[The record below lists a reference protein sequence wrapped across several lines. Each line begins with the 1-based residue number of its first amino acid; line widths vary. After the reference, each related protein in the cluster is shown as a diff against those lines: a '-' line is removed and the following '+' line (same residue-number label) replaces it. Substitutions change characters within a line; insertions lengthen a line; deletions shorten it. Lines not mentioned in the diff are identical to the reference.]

1 MPLTLLL
8 LFLTLLRAAAYEY
21 DVEINNLKYTI
32 DSNSNNAYVSGYKKN
47 SYFNWNCVIP
57 SSINAY
63 GRTSKV
69 VAIKDFAFKDCSNLS
84 SITIPSSMKSIS
96 NNAFIGCSSLT
107 SIDVDNGNP
116 SYASMD
122 GVLYDKSFTSLLC
135 CPGGK
140 TNVYIPNSVTTIGGY
155 AFEGCGSLTS
165 VKIPSSV
172 TDVSGNAFIGCSSL
186 TSIEVDNGNLKY
198 ASLDGVLYDKSFTS
212 FLCCPGGKTN
222 VTIPTSVTT
231 IEGYAFKGCSSL
243 TSVTIPS
250 SVTAISGGAFIG
262 CSSLTSI
269 EVDNGNLKYAS
280 LDGVLY
286 DKSFTYV
293 LSCPGGKTNVTIPN
307 SVITIASSAFEGCSS
322 LTSVTI
328 PNSVTTIWY
337 YAFSG
342 CSSLTSVTIPNSVI
356 EIGKEAFSGCSSL
369 SSVTISNSVT
379 EILEYAFKDCS
390 SLTSVTI
397 PNSLKRIRNNTFSN
411 CSSLTSVTIPVS
423 VIAIEFNAFESCSSL
438 TSVAIPNSVTT
449 IGKEAFGG
457 CRSLSEI
464 TIGSLDNSVAPTLT
478 IVGRTF
484 TNCPITK
491 LTIGNVVKEI
501 EKDAFLFAEDSSI
514 EKVEI
519 ADMAMWTKNND
530 ISRFAATDT
539 LRVLAPLKNGVLKT
553 FSNLKSL
560 TIPCLSWTVDNP
572 GNFGELFGGTSI
584 EGTRAV
590 VQYYEDGKSRTY
602 YIPISLE
609 ELTISEGCGI
619 LPYGGLS
626 NCNMLKKV
634 TLPTSL
640 YMVGEKALFGC
651 AGVTDV
657 YCQSADPAVAF
668 SNSFDGMRLSSC
680 KLHVPYNSADLYKA
694 AEGWKRFTY
703 IQEEAPIVIRAIPN
717 ILNAGVILGLQ
728 EYRAGQT
735 AELRAVANSGYTFDG
750 WFENGSLLTADDTY
764 SFTVSG
770 SRDLAVIFTPVSGSG
785 PVTIIPEGTS
795 ITLTWPP
802 VEGAES
808 YEATLYGDAGMHNPV
823 ATVSLDGNGA
833 VSVRHNAPGN
843 LSANFAGLSELTDYY
858 YSISAFDAQKATLS
872 RYDGTFTTGE
882 ASVDSITDDAA
893 AISGYYNL
901 HGERSD
907 TPWSGV
913 NIVTYTDGSVRKMIR
928 R

>member
-1 MPLTLLL
+1 MKTRTRFLRMPLTLLL
-8 LFLTLLRAAAYEY
+8 LFLTLLPAAAEIVE
-21 DVEINNLKYTI
+21 VEIDGLKYKI
-32 DSNSNNAYVSGYKKN
+32 DTGSNETCVSGYLYLGQN
-47 SYFNWNCVIP
+47 GDCVIP
-57 SSINAY
+57 SSINHD
-63 GRTSKV
+63 GKTFPVTK
-69 VAIKDFAFKDCSNLS
+69 
-84 SITIPSSMKSIS
+84 IS
-96 NNAFIGCSSLT
+96 NH
-107 SIDVDNGNP
+107 
-116 SYASMD
+116 
-122 GVLYDKSFTSLLC
+122 
-135 CPGGK
+135 
-140 TNVYIPNSVTTIGGY
+140 
-155 AFEGCGSLTS
+155 AFEDCM
-165 VKIPSSV
+165 
-172 TDVSGNAFIGCSSL
+172 
-186 TSIEVDNGNLKY
+186 
-198 ASLDGVLYDKSFTS
+198 
-212 FLCCPGGKTN
+212 
-222 VTIPTSVTT
+222 
-231 IEGYAFKGCSSL
+231 SL

-250 SVTAISGGAFIG
+250 SVTSIGDKAFFY
-262 CSSLTSI
+262 CDRML
-269 EVDNGNLKYAS
+269 
-280 LDGVLY
+280 
-286 DKSFTYV
+286 
-293 LSCPGGKTNVTIPN
+293 
-307 SVITIASSAFEGCSS
+307 SVI
-322 LTSVTI
+322 I
-328 PNSVTTIWY
+328 PNSVTY
-337 YAFSG
+337 LGDGAFQQ
-342 CSSLTSVTIPNSVI
+342 C
-356 EIGKEAFSGCSSL
+356 K
-369 SSVTISNSVT
+369 
-379 EILEYAFKDCS
+379 K
-390 SLTSVTI
+390 
-397 PNSLKRIRNNTFSN
+397 
-411 CSSLTSVTIPVS
+411 
-423 VIAIEFNAFESCSSL
+423 
-438 TSVAIPNSVTT
+438 
-449 IGKEAFGG
+449 
-457 CRSLSEI
+457 LSEI
-464 TIGSLDNSVAPTLT
+464 RIGELDSSVAPALTLSK
-478 IVGRTF
+478 GAF
-484 TNCPITK
+484 TNCPVTK
-491 LTIGNVVKEI
+491 LTIGNVVSMI
-501 EKDAFLFAEDSSI
+501 EQGAFLFDKKSSI
-514 EKVEI
+514 NKVEI
-519 ADMAMWTKNND
+519 ADLALWTKNNA
-530 ISRFAATDT
+530 ISLLAAADT
-539 LRVLAPLKNGVLKT
+539 LQVLAPIKNGDLKYFSKLKVL
-553 FSNLKSL
+553 SV
-560 TIPCLSWTVDNP
+560 PCLSGTVDNP
-572 GNFGELFGGTSI
+572 GNFGELFGNSQVN
-584 EGTRAV
+584 GTRAV
-590 VQYYEDGKSRTY
+590 VQYFEDGTSKTY
-602 YIPISLE
+602 YIPTSLE

-717 ILNAGVILGLQ
+717 ILNAGVVLGLQ

-735 AELRAVANSGYTFDG
+735 AVLRAVANSGYTFDG
-750 WFENGSLLTADDTY
+750 WFENGSLLTADDSY

-802 VEGAES
+802 VEGADS
-808 YEATLYGDAGMHNPV
+808 YEATLYGDAGMRNPV

>member
-1 MPLTLLL
+1 MKTRTRFLRMPLTLLL
-8 LFLTLLRAAAYEY
+8 LFLTLLSAAAEKVKIGYLEY
-21 DVEINNLKYTI
+21 AVFPDQIDYVE
-32 DSNSNNAYVSGYKKN
+32 VVGYSHPGPYGQGWSCK
-47 SYFNWNCVIP
+47 IP
-57 SSINAY
+57 SSIDY
-63 GRTSKV
+63 KGKKYPV
-69 VAIKDFAFKDCSNLS
+69 V
-84 SITIPSSMKSIS
+84 SIR
-96 NNAFIGCSSLT
+96 NGALFGCDMS
-107 SIDVDNGNP
+107 DV
-116 SYASMD
+116 
-122 GVLYDKSFTSLLC
+122 T
-135 CPGGK
+135 
-140 TNVYIPNSVTTIGGY
+140 IPNSVTIIGERAFANCTYLPSVTIPNSVKRIENST
-155 AFEGCGSLTS
+155 FEGCGTLTS
-165 VKIPSSV
+165 V
-172 TDVSGNAFIGCSSL
+172 A
-186 TSIEVDNGNLKY
+186 
-198 ASLDGVLYDKSFTS
+198 
-212 FLCCPGGKTN
+212 
-222 VTIPTSVTT
+222 IPTSVTEIGNRAFSQCGLTSITLPNSVIT
-231 IEGYAFKGCSSL
+231 IGEFAFNECSSL
-243 TSVTIPS
+243 TSVT
-250 SVTAISGGAFIG
+250 
-262 CSSLTSI
+262 L
-269 EVDNGNLKYAS
+269 
-280 LDGVLY
+280 
-286 DKSFTYV
+286 
-293 LSCPGGKTNVTIPN
+293 
-307 SVITIASSAFEGCSS
+307 
-322 LTSVTI
+322 
-328 PNSVTTIWY
+328 
-337 YAFSG
+337 
-342 CSSLTSVTIPNSVI
+342 PNSVI
-356 EIGKEAFSGCSSL
+356 EIGNRAFRQCGLTSVTIPKCVTKYGESLFDGCTSLASVTVSGTIIGRHVFSGCSSL
-369 SSVTISNSVT
+369 
-379 EILEYAFKDCS
+379 
-390 SLTSVTI
+390 
-397 PNSLKRIRNNTFSN
+397 R
-411 CSSLTSVTIPVS
+411 
-423 VIAIEFNAFESCSSL
+423 
-438 TSVAIPNSVTT
+438 
-449 IGKEAFGG
+449 
-457 CRSLSEI
+457 
-464 TIGSLDNSVAPTLT
+464 
-478 IVGRTF
+478 
-484 TNCPITK
+484 
-491 LTIGNVVKEI
+491 
-501 EKDAFLFAEDSSI
+501 
-514 EKVEI
+514 
-519 ADMAMWTKNND
+519 
-530 ISRFAATDT
+530 
-539 LRVLAPLKNGVLKT
+539 
-553 FSNLKSL
+553 SL
-560 TIPCLSWTVDNP
+560 TIPCLSGTVESP
-572 GNFGELFGGTSI
+572 GNLGELFA
-584 EGTRAV
+584 EGSFEGSRAV
-590 VQYYEDGKSRTY
+590 VQYFEDGTSKTY
-602 YIPISLE
+602 YIPTSLE

-634 TLPTSL
+634 TLPSSL
-640 YMVGEKALFGC
+640 YMVGEKAFFGC
-651 AGVTDV
+651 AGITDI

-808 YEATLYGDAGMHNPV
+808 YEATLYGDAGMRNPV

>member
-1 MPLTLLL
+1 
-8 LFLTLLRAAAYEY
+8 
-21 DVEINNLKYTI
+21 
-32 DSNSNNAYVSGYKKN
+32 
-47 SYFNWNCVIP
+47 
-57 SSINAY
+57 
-63 GRTSKV
+63 
-69 VAIKDFAFKDCSNLS
+69 
-84 SITIPSSMKSIS
+84 
-96 NNAFIGCSSLT
+96 
-107 SIDVDNGNP
+107 
-116 SYASMD
+116 
-122 GVLYDKSFTSLLC
+122 
-135 CPGGK
+135 
-140 TNVYIPNSVTTIGGY
+140 
-155 AFEGCGSLTS
+155 
-165 VKIPSSV
+165 
-172 TDVSGNAFIGCSSL
+172 
-186 TSIEVDNGNLKY
+186 
-198 ASLDGVLYDKSFTS
+198 
-212 FLCCPGGKTN
+212 
-222 VTIPTSVTT
+222 
-231 IEGYAFKGCSSL
+231 
-243 TSVTIPS
+243 
-250 SVTAISGGAFIG
+250 
-262 CSSLTSI
+262 
-269 EVDNGNLKYAS
+269 
-280 LDGVLY
+280 
-286 DKSFTYV
+286 
-293 LSCPGGKTNVTIPN
+293 
-307 SVITIASSAFEGCSS
+307 
-322 LTSVTI
+322 
-328 PNSVTTIWY
+328 
-337 YAFSG
+337 
-342 CSSLTSVTIPNSVI
+342 
-356 EIGKEAFSGCSSL
+356 
-369 SSVTISNSVT
+369 
-379 EILEYAFKDCS
+379 
-390 SLTSVTI
+390 
-397 PNSLKRIRNNTFSN
+397 
-411 CSSLTSVTIPVS
+411 
-423 VIAIEFNAFESCSSL
+423 
-438 TSVAIPNSVTT
+438 
-449 IGKEAFGG
+449 
-457 CRSLSEI
+457 
-464 TIGSLDNSVAPTLT
+464 
-478 IVGRTF
+478 
-484 TNCPITK
+484 
-491 LTIGNVVKEI
+491 
-501 EKDAFLFAEDSSI
+501 
-514 EKVEI
+514 
-519 ADMAMWTKNND
+519 MALWTKNNP
-530 ISRFAATDT
+530 ISQLAATDT
-539 LRVLAPLKNGVLKT
+539 LRVLAPLQNGVLKN
-553 FSNLKSL
+553 FSKLKSL
-560 TIPCLSWTVDNP
+560 TIPCLSGRVDSP
-572 GNFGELFGGTSI
+572 GNFGELFGTESFAD
-584 EGTRAV
+584 TRAV
-590 VQYYEDGKSRTY
+590 LQYFEDGTSKTY
-602 YIPISLE
+602 YIPTSLE

-640 YMVGEKALFGC
+640 YMVGEKAFFGC
-651 AGVTDV
+651 AGITDI